1 MYPEARVVHLTRCHS
16 DHCLVMLDMLPT
28 NHMGRMRPF
37 KFQTRW
43 LTDPTFPRIVSHVW
57 RQHNILEGAIESFSK
72 EALVWNKV
80 QFGNIFAKKKKIKA
94 RLNGIQKVVRV
105 RPSTF
110 LLELEKELLGE
121 LDIILRQEEEL
132 WALKSRVNWLI

>member
-1 MYPEARVVHLTRCHS
+1 
-16 DHCLVMLDMLPT
+16 MLPT
-28 NHMGRMRPF
+28 NHMGRTRPF

-57 RQHNILEGAIESFSK
+57 RHHNILEEAIESFSK
-72 EALVWNKV
+72 EALIWNKV